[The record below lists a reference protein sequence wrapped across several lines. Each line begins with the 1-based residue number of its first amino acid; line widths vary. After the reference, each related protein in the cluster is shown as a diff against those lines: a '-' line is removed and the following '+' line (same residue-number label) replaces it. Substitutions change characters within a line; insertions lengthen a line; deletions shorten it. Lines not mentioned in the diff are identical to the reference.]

1 MSDRLSAGVAALFL
15 GILHGFAGSGG
26 VLGVVPA
33 VQLHDWKLA
42 TLYLGTFCLI
52 STLVMGVF
60 AAFYGTVCAKLTG
73 SADKREFIIE
83 MFSSC
88 LSIVV
93 GIVWL
98 VLSPM
103 GKLEVLG

>member
-1 MSDRLSAGVAALFL
+1 
-15 GILHGFAGSGG
+15 
-26 VLGVVPA
+26 LGVIPA

-52 STLVMGVF
+52 STLVMGAF
-60 AAFYGTVCAKLTG
+60 AATYGTASAKMTG
-73 SADKREFIIE
+73 SAEKREFIVG

-88 LSIVV
+88 LSIAV

-98 VLSPM
+98 VLSPL
-103 GKLEVLG
+103 GKLDVFG